1 MEIVGIIGEL
11 KQSLAT
17 ESVGEIYVP
26 YRQADAVL
34 PVVAMSIVIRTAG
47 DPLQQANSVRALARR
62 IDPNQP
68 ITGIQTMEQNV
79 AKSISERRFRT
90 VLLGIFAAIALVL
103 AAIGIFGV
111 MAYSVAQRTREFG
124 LRVALGGSRGRL
136 LQLVLA
142 QGARLTLLG
151 VAIGIGASFLAMRY
165 LSTMLF
171 NVRPYDALTLL
182 EVATGLVVVSLSAC
196 YILAWRATRIS
207 PGEALR
213 EE

>member
-1 MEIVGIIGEL
+1 
-11 KQSLAT
+11 
-17 ESVGEIYVP
+17 VP

-47 DPLQQANSVRALARR
+47 DPLQQANSVRALVRR
-62 IDPNQP
+62 LDPNQP
-68 ITGIQTMEQNV
+68 VTGIQTMEQNV
-79 AKSISERRFRT
+79 AKSISEPRFRT
-90 VLLGIFAAIALVL
+90 VLLGVFAAIALVL
-103 AAIGIFGV
+103 AAIGVFGV

-124 LRVALGGSRGRL
+124 LRVALGASRRQL
-136 LQLVLA
+136 LQLILA

-151 VAIGIGASFLAMRY
+151 VSIGIGASFLAMRY

-171 NVRPYDALTLL
+171 NVRPYDALTLV
-182 EVATGLVVVSLSAC
+182 EVATGLIVVSLSAC
-196 YILAWRATRIS
+196 YIPAWRATRIS